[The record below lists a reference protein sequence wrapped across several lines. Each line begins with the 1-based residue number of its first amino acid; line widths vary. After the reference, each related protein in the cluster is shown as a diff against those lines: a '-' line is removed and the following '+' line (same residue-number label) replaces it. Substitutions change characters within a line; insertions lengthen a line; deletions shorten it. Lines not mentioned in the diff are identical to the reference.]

1 MPAGPFT
8 GNPFA
13 GRFGTFQAAVND
25 ETVRRTPGG
34 VQQYVWQDLRNY
46 YLSRGEPLPAGSF
59 QAVNQLLTLAGQQ
72 RRAQIELSKA
82 YRLREE
88 TGRPVGI
95 HAGMIASHLDARALN
110 DRPEGSQHRVVYLTS
125 NIVDGEAIISHQT
138 HDFGY
143 ALPDNLDTL
152 GELIESAAQLEA
164 ADYGYEWGGVA
175 EPVAILAY

>member
-1 MPAGPFT
+1 MPGPFT

-25 ETVRRTPGG
+25 PVVRATPGG

-59 QAVNQLLTLAGQQ
+59 NAVNQLLGLAGQQ
-72 RRAQIELSKA
+72 RRAQLELSKA

-88 TGRPVGI
+88 TGQPVSV
-95 HAGMIASHLDARALN
+95 HAGMISTHLDTRALN
-110 DRPEGSQHRVVYLTS
+110 EMPEGAQHRVVYLTS
-125 NIVDGEAIISHQT
+125 NIVDGVSILSHQT

-143 ALPDNLDTL
+143 ALPQNLDTL
-152 GELIESAAQLEA
+152 NELVTSAAQVEA
-164 ADYGYEWGGVA
+164 ADYGYEWVGIA